1 MSIICYNKYYMDSF
15 NKVISFALGLVVVLV
30 FFAVVTGKINL
41 KGKSTPTSASK
52 TTISPTPT
60 PKNSGGFFGLFRS
73 ATPTPTPTLKPIS
86 SIKVETSE
94 NNVYA
99 QKTITSSAKS
109 IPSTGLPTLFIPM
122 LISGLAGGSFLRKA
136 GKK

>member
-1 MSIICYNKYYMDSF
+1 MDSF

-41 KGKSTPTSASK
+41 KSKTSTTASK
-52 TTISPTPT
+52 SILTPT
-60 PKNSGGFFGLFRS
+60 PAQKNSGGFFGLFKS
-73 ATPTPTPTLKPIS
+73 ATPTPTPTVKPIS
-86 SIKVETSE
+86 SIKVDTE
-94 NNVYA
+94 NNVYK
-99 QKTITSSAKS
+99 QNTTTSGAKS

>member
-1 MSIICYNKYYMDSF
+1 MDSF

-41 KGKSTPTSASK
+41 KSKTSTSASK
-52 TTISPTPT
+52 SILTPT
-60 PKNSGGFFGLFRS
+60 PAQKNSGGFFGLFKS
-73 ATPTPTPTLKPIS
+73 ATPTPTPTPKTIS
-86 SIKVETSE
+86 SVKVDTSE
-94 NNVYA
+94 NNVYK
-99 QKTITSSAKS
+99 QNNTTTSSAKS

-122 LISGLAGGSFLRKA
+122 LISGLAGGSLLRKA

>member
-1 MSIICYNKYYMDSF
+1 MDSF

-41 KGKSTPTSASK
+41 KSKTSTTAAK
-52 TTISPTPT
+52 TTITPTPT
-60 PKNSGGFFGLFRS
+60 QKNSGGFFGFFKS
-73 ATPTPTPTLKPIS
+73 STPTPTPTTKSAS
-86 SIKVETSE
+86 SNTEETGD
-94 NNVYA
+94 NNVYK
-99 QKTITSSAKS
+99 QNTTTSSAKS

-122 LISGLAGGSFLRKA
+122 LISGLAGGSLLRKT